1 MHYVENKKFTTRLL
15 HHIET
20 PDIEVCLALTSIL
33 IISNINGG
41 FNIDF
46 FKEPV
51 DLFVNED
58 YLVIGRCPKIFANF
72 AIFAKFLYI
81 LSI

>member
-1 MHYVENKKFTTRLL
+1 M
-15 HHIET
+15 
-20 PDIEVCLALTSIL
+20 
-33 IISNINGG
+33 SNINGG